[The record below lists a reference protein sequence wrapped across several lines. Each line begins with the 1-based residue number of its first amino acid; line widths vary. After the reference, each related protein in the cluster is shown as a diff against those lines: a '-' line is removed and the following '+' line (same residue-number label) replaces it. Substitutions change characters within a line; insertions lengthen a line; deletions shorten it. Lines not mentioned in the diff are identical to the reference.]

1 VLSRQHVV
9 KDNDFA
15 KLGETGNDS
24 FYSDMY
30 VVADAEKHRVG
41 VDDTHS
47 DLTYFLY
54 SLSEYFKPER
64 SGVSRLCKCNVG
76 T

>member
-1 VLSRQHVV
+1 VEG
-9 KDNDFA
+9 NDFE
-15 KLGETGNDS
+15 KLGETGNES

-30 VVADAEKHRVG
+30 VVADAEKQRFG
-41 VDDTHS
+41 VDGTHS
-47 DLTYFLY
+47 DLIYFIC

-76 T
+76 M